1 MGKGVL
7 IIGKRLIMLRI
18 KIYTLLL
25 LCCSSFTLLMGQKPA
40 DTKAEYEAAYQKRI
54 QKAYLNQVYIPAD
67 MAEAF
72 AEFNRLI
79 DQDSRKKFKS
89 VPEEIAARKLHF
101 SFGRWMTVNWS
112 FYEGSRFS
120 HYLKKVGVTHPD
132 DMARFVIIS
141 YHRYLNKKPLE
152 VKEQVAFYQEKRKA
166 ELEARKSRGTV
177 IHSETRQLQPKGN
190 N

>member
-1 MGKGVL
+1 M
-7 IIGKRLIMLRI
+7 
-18 KIYTLLL
+18 TLLL
-25 LCCSSFTLLMGQKPA
+25 GLSSGTLLLSQDPA
-40 DTKAEYEAAYQKRI
+40 NNESEYEAAYQKRI
-54 QKAYLNQVYIPAD
+54 QKPYLNQVYIPAD

-79 DQDSRKKFKS
+79 DQDSKKKFKS
-89 VPEEIAARKLHF
+89 VPEDIAARKLHF

-120 HYLKKVGVTHPD
+120 HYLKQVGVTHPD

-152 VKEQVAFYQEKRKA
+152 IKEQVTFYQEKRKA
-166 ELEARKSRGTV
+166 ELEARRAQGKV
-177 IHSETRQLQPKGN
+177 IHSETRQLQPKGSGN
-190 N
+190 

>member
-1 MGKGVL
+1 
-7 IIGKRLIMLRI
+7 MLRI
-18 KIYTLLL
+18 KICTLLL
-25 LCCSSFTLLMGQKPA
+25 FTVGSTALLLGQKPA

-54 QKAYLNQVYIPAD
+54 QKAYLNEVYIPAD

-79 DQDSRKKFKS
+79 DQDSKNKFKS
-89 VPEEIAARKLHF
+89 VPEDIAARKLHF
-101 SFGRWMTVNWS
+101 SFGRWMIVNWS

-132 DMARFVIIS
+132 DMARFVIIA
-141 YHRYLNKKPLE
+141 YHRYLNKKPLG
-152 VKEQVAFYQEKRKA
+152 VKEQVALYQEKRKA

-190 N
+190 NNQ